1 MQTLPNTFFR
11 DDENYITMLPLKRLA
26 KLGHIPDLKTT
37 MHRDNMCNKIL
48 EFSQICEEN
57 NEFVSNWIDNVAIE
71 GIKDVYLQKDEN
83 SPVEYV
89 TVEQIRQELDAD
101 RP

>member
-48 EFSQICEEN
+48 EFSQICRR
-57 NEFVSNWIDNVAIE
+57 
-71 GIKDVYLQKDEN
+71 K
-83 SPVEYV
+83 
-89 TVEQIRQELDAD
+89 
-101 RP
+101 